1 MAFLTMRHDFR
12 APASASVPA
21 SVSAAEIYATAIEQ
35 FRWADAHG
43 FDFAVVSEHHGIDD
57 GWLPAPLTL
66 AATVIGATPR
76 IPVLVSALLAP
87 LHDPVR
93 LAEQIAVIDLA
104 SGGGRLW
111 VVLGA
116 GYRAAEFEMA
126 DVDMRRRGKLVEEY
140 ARVMLDAWTG
150 EPFEW
155 RGRTITVTPK
165 PVTEP
170 HPTLMIG
177 GGTEPAARRAARLRL
192 PMMPMNADP
201 QLAQW
206 YADEAA
212 KTGFTEGFVMT
223 PGGPT
228 FIYVTED
235 PERAWSQLGP
245 YLLYEAQTY
254 ESFQT
259 PGQTSTPMV
268 AADTVADLQA
278 SPQYLV
284 GTPDEVVARWD
295 SLDPASALTF
305 HPLAGGLPPD
315 LSWPSLELFAS
326 AVLGRIRTAQ

>member
-1 MAFLTMRHDFR
+1 MPFLTMRHDFR
-12 APASASVPA
+12 APSFGPTST
-21 SVSAAEIYATAIEQ
+21 AEIYAAAMEQ
-35 FRWADAHG
+35 FRWADANG

-57 GWLPAPLTL
+57 GWMPAPLTL
-66 AATVIGATPR
+66 AATVIGATAR

-116 GYRAAEFEMA
+116 GYRAEEFEMA
-126 DVDMRRRGKLVEEY
+126 DVDMGRRGKLVEEH

-165 PVTEP
+165 PMTSP
-170 HPTLMIG
+170 HPMLLIG
-177 GGTEPAARRAARLRL
+177 GGTEPAARRAARLGL
-192 PMMPMNADP
+192 PMLPMNADP
-201 QLAQW
+201 QLAEW

-223 PGGPT
+223 PDGPT
-228 FIYVTED
+228 FVHVTDD
-235 PERAWSQLGP
+235 PERAWAQIGP

-254 ESFQT
+254 ASFQT
-259 PGQTSTPMV
+259 PGQTSAPMV
-268 AADTVADLQA
+268 VADTVADLAA
-278 SPQYLV
+278 SPQFLV
-284 GTPDEVVARWD
+284 GTPDEIVARAEA
-295 SLDPASALTF
+295 LDPMSALTF

-326 AVLGRIRTAQ
+326 DVLPRIRPSIH